1 MIKKIIIICLLFAL
15 LFINDSCSA
24 TYSYELFNLGL
35 TIRNYIKTVNYKLK
49 PYQINK
55 IAESIINQSQYYNI
69 PWYVTLAIIEAE
81 SEFNQFAI
89 SEVGAKGL
97 MQIYT
102 MECFGVEADEKR
114 LFEIDYNIAFGLCI
128 FSDKLRI
135 SKNDYTKAIS
145 MYNGKGKN
153 AKKYM
158 KKVLNN
164 INKIKDIFYK

>member
-1 MIKKIIIICLLFAL
+1 MNKKIVVIYLILLLSLLFL
-15 LFINDSCSA
+15 NKNCKGYEIINLNKKI
-24 TYSYELFNLGL
+24 E
-35 TIRNYIKTVNYKLK
+35 NYIYNINNDLK
-49 PYQINK
+49 KEQCKK
-55 IAESIINQSQYYNI
+55 ITKSIIKHSDYYNVPYI
-69 PWYVTLAIIEAE
+69 ITLAIIETE
-81 SEFNQFAI
+81 SHFNQFAI
-89 SEVGAKGL
+89 GNSNEKGL

-102 MECFGVEADEKR
+102 MECFDIIADEKR

-135 SKNDYTKAIS
+135 SKNNYTKAIS
-145 MYNGKGKN
+145 MYNGNGKN